1 MVRANDS
8 AKTQK
13 ILQELLGLEYI
24 TDKIELKN
32 AIISKIDSLN
42 KIEKQTLNLKL
53 GLRLKEEEQGDD
65 YKKRKPIL
73 IFVASLFNLI
83 LSIVCF
89 FVLFNYDLSIY
100 WRIILCVFAIL
111 WAIIGL
117 RGLYKQFMIKK

>member
-1 MVRANDS
+1 MW
-8 AKTQK
+8 
-13 ILQELLGLEYI
+13 
-24 TDKIELKN
+24 
-32 AIISKIDSLN
+32 
-42 KIEKQTLNLKL
+42 
-53 GLRLKEEEQGDD
+53 EEEQGDD